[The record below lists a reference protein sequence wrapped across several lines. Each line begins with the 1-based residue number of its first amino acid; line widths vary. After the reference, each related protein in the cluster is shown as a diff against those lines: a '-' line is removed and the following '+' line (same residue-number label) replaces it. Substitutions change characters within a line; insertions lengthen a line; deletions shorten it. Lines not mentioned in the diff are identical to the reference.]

1 MSCRFL
7 FIIVSRILRIF
18 PNENLQCLDLV
29 REGFRVCCFRH
40 TLEFLNSIDS
50 VWKIK
55 ASFSSFIIIFYTF
68 AYCILLMQFSNAE
81 ILNLILDFES
91 SSTGR
96 KREENY
102 TIQMEQAVKTFYA

>member
-1 MSCRFL
+1 
-7 FIIVSRILRIF
+7 
-18 PNENLQCLDLV
+18 
-29 REGFRVCCFRH
+29 
-40 TLEFLNSIDS
+40 
-50 VWKIK
+50 
-55 ASFSSFIIIFYTF
+55 
-68 AYCILLMQFSNAE
+68 MQFSNAE